1 MFLRISAVLLAI
13 AALGVADTLTL
24 RSGQVVRGQFVGG
37 DARKIR
43 IAVGDRVETY
53 SIEDVADLAFGG
65 GQRMPSA
72 NDQGDN
78 VPRDNDRRDNGLRDA
93 PSPDQPVGTVNT
105 AVSGTLV
112 PVGTTI
118 TIRMIDAVNSQQS
131 RPGETFRG
139 SVDEPLIVD
148 GQTVIPR
155 GADAITKLVEDQQSG
170 KIEGKTVLTLVLQ
183 QVMVNGK
190 MVDLTTGDV
199 SQSSGSRGAKSAKV
213 IGGTAALGAILGAIA
228 GGGRGAAI
236 GAGSGAA
243 VGTGVQVLTKGQ
255 TVKIP
260 SETRLTFTLQQP
272 LQL

>member
-1 MFLRISAVLLAI
+1 MFLKLHS
-13 AALGVADTLTL
+13 VAKL
-24 RSGQVVRGQFVGG
+24 
-37 DARKIR
+37 
-43 IAVGDRVETY
+43 
-53 SIEDVADLAFGG
+53 
-65 GQRMPSA
+65 
-72 NDQGDN
+72 
-78 VPRDNDRRDNGLRDA
+78 
-93 PSPDQPVGTVNT
+93 
-105 AVSGTLV
+105 LV
-112 PVGTTI
+112 PAKPRQSI
-118 TIRMIDAVNSQQS
+118 TQS
-131 RPGETFRG
+131 DSGA
-139 SVDEPLIVD
+139 EP
-148 GQTVIPR
+148 
-155 GADAITKLVEDQQSG
+155 